1 MGRLWQKAH
10 PGELALR
17 DRTTTVRFRLPDGA
31 PPLPENLQGALAG
44 DGAYSLATDSPTHS
58 LHELTSWAV
67 EHDIEL
73 EELTVAHPTLED
85 LFIELVGETGGSG
98 E

>member
-1 MGRLWQKAH
+1 MTGQRRY
-10 PGELALR
+10 GSGCRTALHAAGK
-17 DRTTTVRFRLPDGA
+17 PA
-31 PPLPENLQGALAG
+31 GALAG
-44 DGAYSLATDSPTHS
+44 DGAHSLATDSPTRS

-73 EELTVAHPTLED
+73 EELTVTHPTLED
-85 LFIELVGETGGSG
+85 LFIELVGETSGSG